1 MKESATAALSYAR
14 SNAKAFN
21 INPKKFTEY
30 DLHIHIP
37 AGATPK
43 DGPSGGIT
51 LLSSILSV
59 LTDRPINAS
68 YAMTGEINL
77 RGKVMPIG
85 GVKEKV
91 LAAKRNNIKTVIL
104 PRQNKNDLV
113 DQNDILENI
122 VIMWVDTAEEVLEQV
137 LLPHIA

>member
-1 MKESATAALSYAR
+1 
-14 SNAKAFN
+14 
-21 INPKKFTEY
+21 
-30 DLHIHIP
+30 
-37 AGATPK
+37 
-43 DGPSGGIT
+43 
-51 LLSSILSV
+51 
-59 LTDRPINAS
+59 
-68 YAMTGEINL
+68 MTGEINL